1 MSFSNM
7 LEILQEK
14 NKNLVVLIRLGV
26 FYIATGKDAVFLNK
40 ELGLKCICYKNQVC
54 KIGIPENRIEYYL
67 RKLEK
72 INIGY
77 IVYYFDS
84 KSENLI
90 EKYKYIGK
98 YNKETKNNRNC
109 LICKG
114 IRYYENDKY
123 MNAVQKLFKKESL
136 KDENS

>member
-90 EKYKYIGK
+90 ERYKYIGK
-98 YNKETKNNRNC
+98 YHKETKDNRNC

-123 MNAVQKLFKKESL
+123 MNAVQKLFKNESL

>member
-14 NKNLVVLIRLGV
+14 NKNLIVLIRLGV

-90 EKYKYIGK
+90 ERYKYIGK
-98 YNKETKNNRNC
+98 YHKETKDNRNC

-123 MNAVQKLFKKESL
+123 MNAVQKLFKNESL

>member
-14 NKNLVVLIRLGV
+14 NKNLIVLIRLGV

-90 EKYKYIGK
+90 ERYKYIGK
-98 YNKETKNNRNC
+98 YHKETKDNRNC

>member
-14 NKNLVVLIRLGV
+14 NKNLIVLIRLGV

-77 IVYYFDS
+77 IVYCFDS

-90 EKYKYIGK
+90 ERYKYIGK
-98 YNKETKNNRNC
+98 YHKETKDNRNC

>member
-14 NKNLVVLIRLGV
+14 NKEAIVLIKLGV
-26 FYIATGKDAVFLNK
+26 FYVATGKDAVFLNK

-54 KIGIPENRIEYYL
+54 KIGIPENRIEHYL

-72 INIGY
+72 MGIGY
-77 IVYYFDS
+77 IVYCFDN
-84 KSENLI
+84 KNEILI
-90 EKYKYIGK
+90 EKYKNEGK
-98 YNKETKNNRNC
+98 YHKETSYNRNC

-114 IRYYENDKY
+114 IRRYEDDKY
-123 MNAVQKLFKKESL
+123 MNAVKKLFEKEI
-136 KDENS
+136 

>member
-14 NKNLVVLIRLGV
+14 NKNLIVLIRLGV

-90 EKYKYIGK
+90 ERYKYIGK
-98 YNKETKNNRNC
+98 YHKETKNNRNC

>member
-14 NKNLVVLIRLGV
+14 NKNLIVLIRLGV

-40 ELGLKCICYKNQVC
+40 ELGLKCICYKNQIC

-72 INIGY
+72 VDIGY
-77 IVYYFDS
+77 IVYHFDS
-84 KSENLI
+84 KNDILI
-90 EKYKYIGK
+90 EKYKNKGRYH
-98 YNKETKNNRNC
+98 KETNKNRNC
-109 LICKG
+109 LICRG
-114 IRYYENDKY
+114 IRCYGDDKY
-123 MNAVQKLFKKESL
+123 MNAVRKLLEKEIQ
-136 KDENS
+136 ENEKN